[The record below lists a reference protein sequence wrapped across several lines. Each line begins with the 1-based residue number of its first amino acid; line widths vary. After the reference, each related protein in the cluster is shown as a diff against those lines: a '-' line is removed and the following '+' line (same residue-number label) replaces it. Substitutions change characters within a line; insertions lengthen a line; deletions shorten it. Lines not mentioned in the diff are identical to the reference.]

1 MSGLGVHFALSAED
15 VAALLAQ
22 PDDDARL
29 TLLHEDIEDR
39 YFEEPLHLAESDKSW
54 DAMHRA
60 LGDGKLDGETG
71 PYPLS
76 HVVLGGQQLYDGD
89 DYILALKDP
98 KMVHDIAQALASVTK
113 ERLRAGYDAMDAK
126 AYGFEPSDEDFEY
139 TWGWFEDVRT
149 LYYTADRLGRHVLF
163 SADQ

>member
-1 MSGLGVHFALSAED
+1 M
-15 VAALLAQ
+15 
-22 PDDDARL
+22 
-29 TLLHEDIEDR
+29 
-39 YFEEPLHLAESDKSW
+39 HLPESDKSW

-89 DYILALKDP
+89 DYILVLKDP
-98 KMVHDIAQALASVTK
+98 KMLHDIAQALASVTK
-113 ERLRAGYDAMDAK
+113 ERLRAGYDAMDTK

-139 TWGWFEDVRT
+139 TWGGLRT
-149 LYYTADRLGRHVLF
+149 CGRCITQPTGWGDTSCFRWISKRLQARPLPTWNRGPDGATKRRLQVPVFGRKSGGHRGSVVV
-163 SADQ
+163 